1 MTQTKNPIVALRK
14 DYAGSVVVEFAI
26 LGPVLLT
33 MLFGVLQFGIG
44 MQNYNALRSVSA
56 EVARFAVIDAQD
68 AAAQSDMTMRDTNN
82 ELEAYAREIASAAPY
97 GLQADR
103 LTVTITSVPTRVE
116 GTSERTINVQYNIPS
131 LLGIMGI
138 DSIPISY
145 SRPVF
150 IA

>member
-1 MTQTKNPIVALRK
+1 MTQTENPIVALRK
-14 DYAGSVVVEFAI
+14 DCAGSVVVEFAI

-56 EVARFAVIDAQD
+56 EVARYAVIDAQD

-82 ELEAYAREIASAAPY
+82 ELEAYAREVASAAPY

-116 GTSERTINVQYNIPS
+116 GASERTINVQYNIPS

>member
-14 DYAGSVVVEFAI
+14 DCAGSVVVEFAI

-82 ELEAYAREIASAAPY
+82 ELEAYAREVASAAPY

-103 LTVTITSVPTRVE
+103 LTNRFRVLHPVTALSNKQPH
-116 GTSERTINVQYNIPS
+116 S
-131 LLGIMGI
+131 L
-138 DSIPISY
+138 PSY
-145 SRPVF
+145 SNRRPLCVTSGTESR
-150 IA
+150 